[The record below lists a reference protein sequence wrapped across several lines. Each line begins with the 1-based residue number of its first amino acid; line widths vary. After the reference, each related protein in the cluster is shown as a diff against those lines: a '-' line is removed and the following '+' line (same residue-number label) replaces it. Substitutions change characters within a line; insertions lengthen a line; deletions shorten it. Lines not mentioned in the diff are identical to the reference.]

1 MRLRKL
7 LAGASASA
15 LGLASVNRWLRSRTD
30 PLPPPL
36 DGRDRSYV
44 WHGFDVSYV
53 EAGDPTNPT
62 VVLFHGLHAV
72 GTAFEFRNIFEP
84 IAEEYHVLAPDAI
97 GFGRSDRPAIFYDGS
112 LYERFVTDF
121 LADVTESPI
130 VIASSLAGSYATVA
144 AADVDVSELVLVTPT
159 TTVARRNVLVVELFR
174 SPLLGTTLFN
184 LLVSKPSLR
193 YYNRKEAYTHPG
205 AVDESLL
212 DYQWRTG
219 HRPNAKFAPAS
230 FVGGY
235 LNSDVDLG
243 AALGALDVPITLVW
257 GREASYP
264 PVSDGR
270 KLAEAGDTR
279 LVTIDDSKLLPH
291 DQHPEAF
298 LSALAPTLNRL
309 EMPA

>member
-1 MRLRKL
+1 MPLRKL

-30 PLPPPL
+30 PLDSPL
-36 DGRDRSYV
+36 EGHDRCYV
-44 WHGFDVSYV
+44 WRGFDVSYV

-72 GTAFEFRNIFEP
+72 GTAFEFRNIFEA

-97 GFGRSDRPAIFYDGS
+97 GFGRSDRPAIFFDAS
-112 LYERFVTDF
+112 LYERYVADF
-121 LADVTESPI
+121 LEDLTESPI

-144 AADVDVSELVLVTPT
+144 AAEVDVSELVLVAPTP
-159 TTVARRNVLVVELFR
+159 TVARRNVLVVELFR
-174 SPLLGTTLFN
+174 SPVVGTALFN

-193 YYNRKEAYTHPG
+193 YYNRKEAYTDSG

-230 FVGGY
+230 FIGGY
-235 LNSDVDLG
+235 LNSETDLG
-243 AALGALDVPITLVW
+243 SALGELTIPITLVW
-257 GREASYP
+257 GREAGHP
-264 PVSDGR
+264 PVTYGR
-270 KLAEAGDTR
+270 KLAETGDTR

-291 DQHPEAF
+291 DQHPKAF

-309 EMPA
+309 EVPA